1 MSIRFGR
8 NLVYRK
14 FAVLTQDVSSVSLVT
29 NKKLVCELGKCCERS
44 SSVKSVSPFQ
54 LLGEPSVEK
63 AAVA

>member
-1 MSIRFGR
+1 MSMRFGR

-44 SSVKSVSPFQ
+44 SSVKSVSPF
-54 LLGEPSVEK
+54 
-63 AAVA
+63 